1 MIIHSRELAKE
12 ENASCTFEVMD
23 AENPDFPDGTFD
35 VIVSRNLTWTLPD
48 AARAYKEWIRVL
60 KPGGILINADANYG
74 ADDFSDTA
82 DLPANHAH
90 FTVGDAMM
98 QECEE
103 IKRQLPISSYV
114 RPAWDLETLG
124 KLGINRFSIDLG
136 ISSRIYTK
144 KDEFYNPTPMFL
156 ICGEKNECNN

>member
-1 MIIHSRELAKE
+1 MRKSG
-12 ENASCTFEVMD
+12 F
-23 AENPDFPDGTFD
+23 FPDGTFD

-60 KPGGILINADANYG
+60 KTGGILINADANYG

-124 KLGINRFSIDLG
+124 NWVSTDSPLIWVSAA
-136 ISSRIYTK
+136 
-144 KDEFYNPTPMFL
+144 EFIQRKMSFIIQPL
-156 ICGEKNECNN
+156 CS

>member
-1 MIIHSRELAKE
+1 M
-12 ENASCTFEVMD
+12 
-23 AENPDFPDGTFD
+23 
-35 VIVSRNLTWTLPD
+35 
-48 AARAYKEWIRVL
+48 L
-60 KPGGILINADANYG
+60 KTGGILINADANYG

-124 KLGINRFSIDLG
+124 NWVSTDSPLIWVSAA
-136 ISSRIYTK
+136 
-144 KDEFYNPTPMFL
+144 EFIQRKMSFIIQPL
-156 ICGEKNECNN
+156 CS

>member
-1 MIIHSRELAKE
+1 MVQMISQILLI
-12 ENASCTFEVMD
+12 C
-23 AENPDFPDGTFD
+23 
-35 VIVSRNLTWTLPD
+35 LP
-48 AARAYKEWIRVL
+48 IM
-60 KPGGILINADANYG
+60 LIY
-74 ADDFSDTA
+74 SS
-82 DLPANHAH
+82 
-90 FTVGDAMM
+90 DAMM

-156 ICGEKNECNN
+156 ICGEKNKCNN

>member
-1 MIIHSRELAKE
+1 M
-12 ENASCTFEVMD
+12 
-23 AENPDFPDGTFD
+23 
-35 VIVSRNLTWTLPD
+35 
-48 AARAYKEWIRVL
+48 L

-114 RPAWDLETLG
+114 RPCLG
-124 KLGINRFSIDLG
+124 
-136 ISSRIYTK
+136 SRDIGKTGYQQI
-144 KDEFYNPTPMFL
+144 L
-156 ICGEKNECNN
+156 H

>member
-1 MIIHSRELAKE
+1 M
-12 ENASCTFEVMD
+12 
-23 AENPDFPDGTFD
+23 
-35 VIVSRNLTWTLPD
+35 
-48 AARAYKEWIRVL
+48 L

-74 ADDFSDTA
+74 ADDFSDTT

-156 ICGEKNECNN
+156 ICGEKNKCNN

>member
-1 MIIHSRELAKE
+1 M
-12 ENASCTFEVMD
+12 
-23 AENPDFPDGTFD
+23 
-35 VIVSRNLTWTLPD
+35 
-48 AARAYKEWIRVL
+48 L
-60 KPGGILINADANYG
+60 KTGGILINADANYG

-156 ICGEKNECNN
+156 ICGEKINVIIEKNEAYIKGDFIDGAFLFLLPS